1 VNAEEGLGSF
11 FRDHASSCMHSK
23 GQKMSDPEEGPIGPK
38 GQLATPAFLA
48 AIICCGSLL
57 LSVVP
62 IWHLPTPKQRNG
74 GAHTPSL
81 MLPAHCTRCIVFLV
95 LVAALRY
102 SILAYLESLATLF
115 CCFIELK
122 CGDLQCI
129 AFISFLKAMQV
140 LCASGKC
147 TFTHRCANHMTDQ

>member
-1 VNAEEGLGSF
+1 
-11 FRDHASSCMHSK
+11 
-23 GQKMSDPEEGPIGPK
+23 MSDPEEGPIGPK

-102 SILAYLESLATLF
+102 SILAYLESLATLHAG
-115 CCFIELK
+115 LV
-122 CGDLQCI
+122 CI
-129 AFISFLKAMQV
+129 WEMHVYAQMRQSHDRPITQRHASRKSFDKAAGWQGGTAMKESV
-140 LCASGKC
+140 HDSDAE
-147 TFTHRCANHMTDQ
+147 